1 MVFYH
6 HSYFYKCVIPGAGA
20 GAGEGAGDGEGL
32 GEGPDDYFHE
42 N

>member
-6 HSYFYKCVIPGAGA
+6 YSYFYKCVIPGA

-32 GEGPDDYFHE
+32 GEGPDDYFHM

>member
-1 MVFYH
+1 MVLYH
-6 HSYFYKCVIPGAGA
+6 HSYFCKCVIPGA